1 MNNQIAIMIMKI
13 IIIILNIYI
22 YIRSQRGWSHNLYIC
37 IYCRVNC
44 MVNMIIIWTI
54 FLGKPQ
60 FSHVSVSKNTGTQSN
75 GEPFTLSKIAICGV
89 YRIHHA
95 INFQKEH
102 LSDCWSIYMYTN
114 NLIVLYLT
122 YKMTVCHWTVYRTMI
137 SRVASH
143 WIMNFAGQI
152 TILNGASPFS
162 NYHLRLWG

>member
-22 YIRSQRGWSHNLYIC
+22 SEVNVVDLIIYIYVYIVESIAWSIWSLSGPFSLGNRSFPTWVCLKI
-37 IYCRVNC
+37 RVPNP
-44 MVNMIIIWTI
+44 MVNPSLCQKLPFVGYTVYTMLSI
-54 FLGKPQ
+54 FKKSTYQIAGQ
-60 FSHVSVSKNTGTQSN
+60 F
-75 GEPFTLSKIAICGV
+75 
-89 YRIHHA
+89 
-95 INFQKEH
+95 
-102 LSDCWSIYMYTN
+102 YMYTN